1 AYIVHA
7 AVVLIIASIAVS
19 STMKVSGEQQLRQG
33 EAMTLGPYTLTF
45 LGVEERMEPHRQ
57 ATIAHVAVHRD
68 GKLVANMQPRM
79 NHYFTQREPIGTPD
93 VHTTFKGD
101 LYLSIM
107 NIDPQTQSLG
117 IHGIINPMVGW
128 IWIATGILALG
139 ALALVLPERRSSV
152 EAIAAAA
159 TAPAG
164 IGGASS
170 RPATGEVQ

>member
-1 AYIVHA
+1 MVI
-7 AVVLIIASIAVS
+7 IIASIAVS

-33 EAMTLGPYTLTF
+33 EAMKLGPYTLTF

-57 ATIAHVAVHRD
+57 ATIAHMAVHRD
-68 GKLVANMQPRM
+68 GKLVTNMQPRM

-93 VHTTFKGD
+93 VHTTVAGD

-107 NIDPQTQSLG
+107 NIDPATQSLG

-139 ALALVLPERRSSV
+139 ALVLLIPERRSAA
-152 EAIAAAA
+152 EAIAATAA
-159 TAPAG
+159 GAAPDGRPAT
-164 IGGASS
+164 